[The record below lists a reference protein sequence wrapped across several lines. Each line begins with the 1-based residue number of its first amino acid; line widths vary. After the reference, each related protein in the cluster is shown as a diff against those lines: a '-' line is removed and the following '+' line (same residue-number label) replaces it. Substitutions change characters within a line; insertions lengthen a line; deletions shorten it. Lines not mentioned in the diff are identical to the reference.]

1 MISIAVRTALPGKN
15 SNGLD
20 LLPSWRRIMRY
31 PWKVAFSITL
41 MCCLVAAGKDKKK
54 IILPTDV
61 LEARTVLVVIDPEAG
76 IAVDAPNAN
85 RTAQGDVEKALM
97 NWGRFTLA
105 PDVSTADLVIS
116 VRKGNGKVV
125 QPTIGGVPTNNRAG
139 YLRTYRF
146 GRRDG
151 RTSWNAIASWGSH
164 ECPTS
169 RSPSPDRGGAGTGYV
184 CRVSRQARQRTR
196 RSARLALQHPRRTV
210 FAKCP
215 CCRRIQKADCRG

>member
-1 MISIAVRTALPGKN
+1 
-15 SNGLD
+15 
-20 LLPSWRRIMRY
+20 MRY

-125 QPTIGGVPTNNRAG
+125 QPTIGGVPTNNRQVIFEPTDSGAETGGHRGTPSQAG
-139 YLRTYRF
+139 DPTNAQPQDPHPQIEAGPAQDMFAVYR
-146 GRRDG
+146 GKRD
-151 RTSWNAIASWGSH
+151 NALDAPPVWRYSTQDALS
-164 ECPTS
+164 
-169 RSPSPDRGGAGTGYV
+169 SPSVPAVGAFRKLIV
-184 CRVSRQARQRTR
+184 EAEKQQA
-196 RSARLALQHPRRTV
+196 
-210 FAKCP
+210 AKP
-215 CCRRIQKADCRG
+215 